1 MTRFLL
7 LLTVFQLCV
16 SAETCNK
23 KVKSQTF
30 KGKLEIAGICSN
42 YTISLLE
49 GNMATSLLVQEWKDE
64 VSGREYENV
73 FRLGSPCT
81 FPASIKQGDSFYFIL
96 DSTPQNCQV
105 CLAYY
110 PTPSKSVNIKVIQP

>member
-1 MTRFLL
+1 MIRFLL
-7 LLTVFQLCV
+7 LSSVFLLCV

-23 KVKSQTF
+23 KTSGGVY
-30 KGKLEIAGICSN
+30 KGRLEIAGICQN

-49 GNMATSLLVQEWKDE
+49 GKMDTAQLVADWKDE
-64 VSGREYENV
+64 VTGKEYKNV

-81 FPASIKQGDSFYFIL
+81 FPSTIKKGEIFYFKL
-96 DSTPQNCQV
+96 DSTVQNCQV

-110 PTPSKSVNIKVIQP
+110 PTPPKSLNIKVIQP